1 MNPAERERRQICDAV
16 AAVIAGAIEDVL
28 AEYPEATPAAQARG
42 AVRALRGL
50 GWHITAAPLCA
61 LETAEC
67 EPGSTS
73 TPTDHSAAALR
84 SA

>member
-1 MNPAERERRQICDAV
+1 MNAAERERRQICAAV
-16 AAVIAGAIEDVL
+16 EAVIAAAIEDVL
-28 AEYPEATPAAQARG
+28 AEHPEATPAAQAHA

-61 LETAEC
+61 LQTDEHA
-67 EPGSTS
+67 PRGGR
-73 TPTDHSAAALR
+73 TPTDTPATALR

>member
-1 MNPAERERRQICDAV
+1 MNAAERERRQICDAV
-16 AAVIAGAIEDVL
+16 EAVIAAAIEDVV
-28 AEYPEATPAAQARG
+28 AEYPDATPAAQAHA
-42 AVRALRGL
+42 AVRALRRL

-61 LETAEC
+61 LQTDERA
-67 EPGSTS
+67 PGRTT